1 MLNVPHCR
9 QKSPDACL
17 PACVRMVLAY
27 RGRKHHEQELVQ
39 ALGTVRGLGT
49 NPESAITGLESMGY
63 HALWFENAT
72 LERLLVVKVWSCGY
86 REQNTSSPH
95 STNLPLRSA
104 PDLRSPISDLRSPI
118 SDLRSP
124 ISDLRSPI
132 PGLRSPISNLRSPIS
147 GLRSPASGLRP
158 PPSAARKLLGKAS
171 RLCYTSSHQNDR
183 CGGDSDANT
192 GDFTT
197 F

>member
-1 MLNVPHCR
+1 
-9 QKSPDACL
+9 
-17 PACVRMVLAY
+17 MVLAY
-27 RGRKHHEQELVQ
+27 RGRKHDEQELVQ

-95 STNLPLRSA
+95 STNLPPTLR
-104 PDLRSPISDLRSPI
+104 PRSPISDLRSPVSGLRSPV

-124 ISDLRSPI
+124 VS
-132 PGLRSPISNLRSPIS
+132 GLRSPIS
-147 GLRSPASGLRP
+147 GLRSPISGLRSP
-158 PPSAARKLLGKAS
+158 VSDLRSPVSDLRSPVSGLRSPISGLRSLPSAARKSLGKAS